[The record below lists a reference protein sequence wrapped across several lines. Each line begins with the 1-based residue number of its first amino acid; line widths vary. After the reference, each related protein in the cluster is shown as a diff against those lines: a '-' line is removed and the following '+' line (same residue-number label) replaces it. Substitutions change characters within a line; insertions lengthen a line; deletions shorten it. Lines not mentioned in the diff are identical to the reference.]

1 VGHPG
6 MVPVGAPR
14 YGARCMAASRARRAG
29 ARHALLIV
37 LIAVVAAVGT
47 VTLGPIL
54 ATQRAPDLIG
64 ALIPPTTPIP
74 SPTTGPSPT
83 PTPTASPTPS
93 TTATPAP
100 SASSTALAS
109 AMPSATA
116 PSAPSPSSAPSFP
129 AASAPAATSPS
140 PGPVAGAPPIAEP
153 PTSITRPRLAPA
165 TRLALQARLDRLRE
179 RYAIPGI
186 SVAIVLPDGA
196 TWLGVSGMADVA
208 AEAPVTRSTSF
219 AIASVSKT
227 FTAALILALAEEG
240 RIDLDASV
248 RRYLPELKKIS
259 VKVKVRHLLDHTS
272 GLRDYFFHASIDKL
286 LLSRPDRRWDA
297 TQAMKYVGKA
307 YFEAGKGWHYS
318 NTNYLVLGMLAEVVG
333 EASLADQ
340 VRTRFLRPLDLDHT
354 WYQPEEKAPVNVAHG
369 YRFASA
375 ARTAPAI
382 DLSDGTRLV
391 PFTSVVTAAGGAG
404 GFAASAN
411 DLAHWAQALFG
422 GDVLAPEYLDAMVD
436 VAGTAPFK
444 SAIPYGYGVQVIEID
459 GRRTVGH
466 SGRLLGF
473 RSAVRYLPD
482 QGVSIAVLTNQSRT
496 DPGPILRSLLRLALT
511 PADDPCRCRER
522 R

>member
-1 VGHPG
+1 
-6 MVPVGAPR
+6 MVPVGAPL

-29 ARHALLIV
+29 ARHALLI
-37 LIAVVAAVGT
+37 LPIAVATAVGT

-64 ALIPPTTPIP
+64 ALVPPPT
-74 SPTTGPSPT
+74 PTTAPTPTPT

-93 TTATPAP
+93 ATATPAP
-100 SASSTALAS
+100 SSSALAS
-109 AMPSATA
+109 AIPSAA
-116 PSAPSPSSAPSFP
+116 SPSSPGGSP
-129 AASAPAATSPS
+129 AASASAATSPS
-140 PGPVAGAPPIAEP
+140 PGPAAGAPPAVEP
-153 PTSITRPRLAPA
+153 PISITRPRLAPA
-165 TRLALQARLDRLRE
+165 TRLALQVRLDRLRE

-186 SVAIVLPDGA
+186 SVAIVLPDGS

-240 RIDLDASV
+240 RIDLDAPV
-248 RRYLPELKKIS
+248 RRYLPALKKIS

-318 NTNYLVLGMLAEVVG
+318 NTNYLVLGVLAETVG
-333 EASLADQ
+333 KASLADQ
-340 VRTRFLRPLDLDHT
+340 VRTRFLGPLDLDRT
-354 WYQPEEKAPVNVAHG
+354 WYQPEDKAPVDVAHG

-375 ARTAPAI
+375 SRTAPAV
-382 DLSDGTRLV
+382 DLSDGTPLV

-404 GFAASAN
+404 GFAANAG
-411 DLAHWAQALFG
+411 DLARWAQALFG

-436 VAGTAPFK
+436 VAGTAAVK

-473 RSAVRYLPD
+473 RSVVRYLPD

-496 DPGPILRSLLRLALT
+496 DPGPIVRALLRLALT
-511 PADDPCRCRER
+511 PLDDPCRCREHR
-522 R
+522 

>member
-1 VGHPG
+1 
-6 MVPVGAPR
+6 
-14 YGARCMAASRARRAG
+14 MAASRARRAG
-29 ARHALLIV
+29 ARQALLI
-37 LIAVVAAVGT
+37 LPIAVATAVGT

-54 ATQRAPDLIG
+54 ASQPAPDLFG
-64 ALIPPTTPIP
+64 ALMPP
-74 SPTTGPSPT
+74 
-83 PTPTASPTPS
+83 PTASPTTPPAPTPS
-93 TTATPAP
+93 TAPTATQTPSPTASPAPTAIATPA
-100 SASSTALAS
+100 SSSTALAS
-109 AMPSATA
+109 AMP
-116 PSAPSPSSAPSFP
+116 
-129 AASAPAATSPS
+129 AATSPS
-140 PGPVAGAPPIAEP
+140 SPDSSPAAGASASASAATPPSPGPEAGAPPAVEP

-165 TRLALQARLDRLRE
+165 TRLALQARLDRLRV
-179 RYAIPGI
+179 RYGIPGV
-186 SVAIVLPDGA
+186 SVAIVLPDGS

-240 RIDLDASV
+240 KIDLDAPV
-248 RRYLPELKKIS
+248 RRYLPAFKRIS

-272 GLRDYFFHASIDKL
+272 GLRDYFFHASIDRL

-318 NTNYLVLGMLAEVVG
+318 NTNYLVLGVLAEVVG
-333 EASLADQ
+333 KASLADQ

-354 WYQPEEKAPVNVAHG
+354 WYQPEDKAPANVAHG
-369 YRFASA
+369 YRFPSA
-375 ARTAPAI
+375 GRTAPAI
-382 DLSDGTRLV
+382 DLSDGTPIV

-404 GFAASAN
+404 GFAANAR
-411 DLAHWAQALFG
+411 DLARWAQALFG
-422 GDVLAPEYLDAMVD
+422 GDVLAPEYLEAMVD
-436 VAGTAPFK
+436 VAGTAAVK

-459 GRRTVGH
+459 GRRTIGH

-496 DPGPILRSLLRLALT
+496 DPALIVRSLLRLALT
-511 PADDPCRCRER
+511 PLDDPCRCREHR
-522 R
+522 

>member
-1 VGHPG
+1 MGAGHPG
-6 MVPVGAPR
+6 MVPVRAPR

-29 ARHALLIV
+29 VRHAFLIV
-37 LIAVVAAVGT
+37 PIAVAAAVGT

-64 ALIPPTTPIP
+64 ALMPAPTV
-74 SPTTGPSPT
+74 SPT
-83 PTPTASPTPS
+83 PIQ
-93 TTATPAP
+93 TT
-100 SASSTALAS
+100 
-109 AMPSATA
+109 
-116 PSAPSPSSAPSFP
+116 APSPSPSPTATASPAPTATGTPPPTPASTTALPSAASPSYAPGSP
-129 AASAPAATSPS
+129 AASVPAATSPS
-140 PGPVAGAPPIAEP
+140 PGPVAGAPPTAVP

-186 SVAIVLPDGA
+186 SVAIVLPDGS

-208 AEAPVTRSTSF
+208 AEKPVTRSTSF

-227 FTAALILALAEEG
+227 FTAALILALAEDG
-240 RIDLDASV
+240 RIDLNAPV
-248 RRYLPELKKIS
+248 RQYLPALKKIS

-318 NTNYLVLGMLAEVVG
+318 NTNYLVLGMLAEAVG
-333 EASLADQ
+333 DAPLADQ
-340 VRTRFLRPLDLDHT
+340 VRARFLRPLDLDHT
-354 WYQPEEKAPVNVAHG
+354 WYQPEDKAPVDVAHG
-369 YRFASA
+369 YRFASS

-382 DLSDGTRLV
+382 DLSDGTPLV

-404 GFAASAN
+404 GFAASAD
-411 DLAHWAQALFG
+411 DLAHWAHALYG
-422 GDVLAPEYLDAMVD
+422 GDVLTPEYLEAMVD
-436 VAGTAPFK
+436 VAGTAAVK
-444 SAIPYGYGVQVIEID
+444 AAIPYGYGVQAIEID

-482 QGVSIAVLTNQSRT
+482 QGLSIAVLTNQSRT

-511 PADDPCRCRER
+511 PVDDRCRCREHR
-522 R
+522 